1 MYPTIHYELL
11 TARAADLH
19 RQAERDRIARAAVR
33 ARRGRHHGRHPAA
46 RIRRTSLAVGAAAAG
61 LALVWALAACGSVSG
76 PASGTHE
83 HQARPRSPQH
93 VLQAG
98 SPSQISDHLASL
110 KRDHT
115 DARPYRQ
122 VSPQDAPGLDA
133 VKDLAKMKRDV
144 MLAAA
149 ERARTR

>member
-19 RQAERDRIARAAVR
+19 RQAERDRIAQAAIQ
-33 ARRGRHHGRHPAA
+33 ARRARHHGRQPAA
-46 RIRRTSLAVGAAAAG
+46 RMTRTSLAVGAAAAG
-61 LALVWALAACGSVSG
+61 LALVWALVACGSVS
-76 PASGTHE
+76 PASGGTHE
-83 HQARPRSPQH
+83 HQARPRPPQH
-93 VLQAG
+93 ALQAG

-110 KRDHT
+110 RRDHT
-115 DARPYRQ
+115 DAHPYRQ

-133 VKDLAKMKRDV
+133 VKDLAKMKRDA

>member
-1 MYPTIHYELL
+1 MYPTIHHELM

-19 RQAERDRIARAAVR
+19 RQAERDRIAQASIQ
-33 ARRGRHHGRHPAA
+33 ARRARHHGRHPAA
-46 RIRRTSLAVGAAAAG
+46 RMTRTSLAVGAAAAG

-76 PASGTHE
+76 PASGTQA
-83 HQARPRSPQH
+83 HQARPLSPQH

-98 SPSQISDHLASL
+98 SQAQISDHLAML

-122 VSPQDAPGLDA
+122 ASPQDALGLSA
-133 VKDLAKMKRDV
+133 VKDLAKMKRDA